1 MSDQAEK
8 FMKEALLLPEEERAV
23 LVDKLLQS
31 LSVPTQEDVDKL
43 WMEEVEK
50 RIEEYDNKKVEA
62 LDGDKVIKEIRS
74 RYKK

>member
-8 FMKEALLLPEEERAV
+8 FIKVALLLPEKERAV
-23 LVDKLLQS
+23 LADKLLQS

-74 RYKK
+74 QYKK